1 MSYETVAVSDRAFG
15 WDDEIKNDGP
25 DFVLLPEGELRVVFA
40 AVRARAHNRHCCT
53 AAFGSG
59 HKNYLLQGL
68 GKGRRAEKLR
78 SPFSQPA
85 QPSAT
90 ADGYLPLSVM
100 TARILQPV
108 SAVSEVPAT

>member
-1 MSYETVAVSDRAFG
+1 MTS
-15 WDDEIKNDGP
+15 
-25 DFVLLPEGELRVVFA
+25 VLLPEGELRVVFA
-40 AVRARAHNRHCCT
+40 AVRARAHNRHRCT

-78 SPFSQPA
+78 SPVSQPA

-100 TARILQPV
+100 TARILQPA
-108 SAVSEVPAT
+108 SAVSEVPAA

>member
-1 MSYETVAVSDRAFG
+1 MGTFG
-15 WDDEIKNDGP
+15 R
-25 DFVLLPEGELRVVFA
+25 LVFCE
-40 AVRARAHNRHCCT
+40 VRT
-53 AAFGSG
+53 
-59 HKNYLLQGL
+59 QIV
-68 GKGRRAEKLR
+68 GKTQFFDSLWRAEKLR
-78 SPFSQPA
+78 SPFSQPV